1 MVNELEGILSFLRG
15 AEQLK
20 NTLRTSRTSSGRHES
35 TAEHTWRL
43 CLTILLFE
51 DQYPDIDI
59 LRLVKICVVHDLG
72 EAIS

>member
-1 MVNELEGILSFLRG
+1 LEGILSFLRG

-59 LRLVKICVVHDLG
+59 LMKGSALDSSSKINMSQ
-72 EAIS
+72 EQT